1 MANLKNIIE
10 HETKFHDET
19 LLKVENLVVNYGAIR
34 ALKGV
39 SFEVAKGEIITLIG
53 ANGAGK
59 STTLNAISNVIKKAS
74 GTVIFDGRDI
84 SSASPD
90 SIVASGLVQVP
101 EGRRIFANLSVRD
114 NLEMGAYSRRSVTL
128 AEKQAIRRDMEKVF
142 DIFPRLKERIRQIGG
157 TLSGGEQQMLAMGR
171 SLMASPRLLLL
182 DEPSMGLAPIL
193 VDEIFSVIKG
203 INETGTTV
211 LLVEQNAYKA
221 LDAASR
227 AYILETG
234 EIVKSGLTADLMKD
248 EAVKAAYLGG

>member
-1 MANLKNIIE
+1 MADTL
-10 HETKFHDET
+10 
-19 LLKVENLVVNYGAIR
+19 LLKVEGLTVNYGAIN
-34 ALKGV
+34 ALRGI
-39 SFEVAKGEIITLIG
+39 SFEVTKGEIITLIG

-59 STTLNAISNVIKKAS
+59 STTLHSISNIIKKS
-74 GTVIFDGRDI
+74 QGKVIFDGVDI
-84 SSASPD
+84 TTMPPD
-90 SIVASGLVQVP
+90 RIVASGLVQVP
-101 EGRRIFANLSVRD
+101 EGRRIFANLTVRE
-114 NLEMGAYSRRSVTL
+114 NLEMGAYTSHNP
-128 AEKQAIRRDMEKVF
+128 IRDDMEKVF
-142 DIFPRLKERIRQIGG
+142 AIFPRLKERIRQVAG

-171 SLMASPRLLLL
+171 SLMAQPRLLLL

-221 LDAASR
+221 LALASR

-234 EIVKSGLTADLMKD
+234 EIIKSGMAADLMQD

>member
-1 MANLKNIIE
+1 MAE
-10 HETKFHDET
+10 Q
-19 LLKVENLVVNYGAIR
+19 LLKVVNLTVNYGAIR
-34 ALKGV
+34 ALRGV
-39 SFEVAKGEIITLIG
+39 SFEVAEGEIITLIG

-59 STTLNAISNVIKKAS
+59 STTLNAISNVIKKTKGA
-74 GTVIFDGRDI
+74 VFFDGKDI
-84 SSASPD
+84 SSTPPD
-90 SIVASGLVQVP
+90 RVVASGLVQVP
-101 EGRRIFANLSVRD
+101 EGRRIFANLTVRE
-114 NLEMGAYSRRSVTL
+114 NLEMGAYTR
-128 AEKQAIRRDMEKVF
+128 KDPIREDMEKVF
-142 DIFPRLKERIRQIGG
+142 NIFPRLKERIRQIAG

-171 SLMASPRLLLL
+171 SLMARPRLLLL

-221 LDAASR
+221 LALASR

-234 EIVKSGLTADLMKD
+234 EIIKSGIAADLLKD